1 MINYIQMSKERSSAI
16 QAKLSESNKILEN
29 YYSKISGLS
38 KAGLRLVGGKKFNK
52 MNFVNKIIEESKKS
66 PNSSIFVANLTI
78 EKEDVEKIVF
88 AKTLEEEIISS
99 FSRMFYKIANKW
111 TRINKDICL
120 SVEDLESEAI
130 QAALVAMYGYTDT
143 DYAISTYLYKCVSN
157 KIRNL
162 CNRTSQLSNL
172 GSNAI
177 SIKRKY
183 EEAKAKFEG
192 SKNFYEIVNSLNL
205 NEKETRILKSTFS
218 KVLNCSDL
226 SSEEKVNPLDYTSLG
241 KKFSGIGG
249 ELEYSC
255 VSNGN
260 NFTIRNIESND
271 KTIDLNLEEFT
282 ELEKIVLE
290 GFMTSNNNLGIGSL
304 AKKLVN
310 PKTGKPYSRMAITY
324 AWRRVKDKI
333 KKYSKVA

>member
-1 MINYIQMSKERSSAI
+1 MSKERNAFI
-16 QAKLSESNKILEN
+16 QSKLSESNKILEN
-29 YYSKISGLS
+29 YYSKVSGCT
-38 KAGLRLVGGKKFNK
+38 KTGLRLVGDKKFNK
-52 MNFVNKIIEESKKS
+52 MTLVNKIVEENKKQ
-66 PNSSIFVANLTI
+66 PNSSVFVANITI

-88 AKTLEEEIISS
+88 AKSLEGEVISS
-99 FSRMFYKIANKW
+99 FSRMFYKIASKW
-111 TRINKDICL
+111 TRINNDVCL

-157 KIRNL
+157 KIRNV
-162 CNRTSQLSNL
+162 CNSTNQLSNL

-192 SKNFYEIVNSLNL
+192 NKNFDEIVQSLDL
-205 NEKETRILKSTFS
+205 TEKEMKILKSTFS

-226 SSEEKVNPLDYTSLG
+226 SGEDKVNPLDYTSIG
-241 KKFSGIGG
+241 KKFSGICG
-249 ELEYSC
+249 EVEYSC

-271 KTIDLNLEEFT
+271 KSISLNLEEFT